1 MNCRFHK
8 GILNCCFLL
17 DIRELVEKVER
28 INREEI
34 LADYDRKVV
43 VEDGKLCT
51 ILTYKG
57 VKNLMNEREEL
68 IERKERTILDN
79 PPSEE
84 TKLKMFFYERAPL
97 MDAPFGW
104 LHFG

>member
-1 MNCRFHK
+1 
-8 GILNCCFLL
+8 
-17 DIRELVEKVER
+17 
-28 INREEI
+28 
-34 LADYDRKVV
+34 
-43 VEDGKLCT
+43 
-51 ILTYKG
+51 
-57 VKNLMNEREEL
+57 MNEREEL